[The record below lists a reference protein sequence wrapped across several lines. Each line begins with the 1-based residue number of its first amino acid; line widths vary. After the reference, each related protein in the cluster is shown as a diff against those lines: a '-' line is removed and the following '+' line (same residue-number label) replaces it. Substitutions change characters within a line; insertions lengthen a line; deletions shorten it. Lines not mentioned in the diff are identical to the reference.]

1 MTFDQAVADWRAVLG
16 SGSVCLEEG
25 ELADHNAATFST
37 SARLSAVI
45 LPSTTEEV
53 SAVLRIATQYGIP
66 VYPWS
71 RGRNW
76 GYGSRTPIRDGSVGI
91 DLGRM
96 NKIIEIDNEM
106 GTATVEPGVSFW
118 MLVNALRDHGDRWFV
133 SVPGTSADASVLGNL
148 LERGWGFGPTSDRF
162 AHSAG
167 MEIVLADGT
176 IVQTGLQR
184 WPDSRAATL
193 HRWGSGP
200 FMDGLFTQSNFGIV
214 TRITVFLSPIPNVH
228 STFMFRLD
236 DEERLPDLIDALR
249 WLRVHGIVRTNLT
262 VGNVYRQ
269 VMIRERVP
277 RQSLADP
284 AEIPRDELEA
294 IKHRH
299 GLGNFNGL
307 GALYCASNE
316 QLEAEERIVHR
327 ALGPHVDAI
336 VFLDPRTQ
344 RGHLAMRDSILEA
357 TGYDINALLDHYYEH
372 TRMLGDVQSRGLHG
386 AFWRKPEGEYD
397 FTDLDGHAVGFI
409 WVDPVVPFRGSDVL
423 EAVRLASSTQR
434 EYGFE
439 PNFAFNAVTER
450 SMMMTCAMVYDG
462 DADDLDRAAH
472 ACSRALAEA
481 FTSKGFPLGR
491 LTTRTMDYA
500 ATGDPGALDLHRR
513 LADALNPDRILAPGR
528 YDPTFHAD
536 FQLE

>member
-1 MTFDQAVADWRAVLG
+1 MSDEQAIDDWRHALGPDAVRIAEHDLAPHNTATYSTPARLTAVL
-16 SGSVCLEEG
+16 LP
-25 ELADHNAATFST
+25 DST
-37 SARLSAVI
+37 
-45 LPSTTEEV
+45 EQV
-53 SAVLRIATQYGIP
+53 SAALRIASAHGIA

-76 GYGSRTPIRDGSVGI
+76 GYGSRTPVMDGSVGI

-96 NKIIEIDNEM
+96 NRIVDIDDEM
-106 GTATVEPGVSFW
+106 GTATVEAGVSFW
-118 MLVNALRDHGDRWFV
+118 DLVNALRDRGDRWFV

-167 MEIVLADGT
+167 MEVVLADGT
-176 IVQTGLQR
+176 IVQTGLRR
-184 WPDSRAATL
+184 WDDARAGTL

-214 TRITVFLSPIPNVH
+214 TRVTVFLAPMPNVH
-228 STFMFRLD
+228 STFLYRVD
-236 DEERLPDLIDALR
+236 DEERLPGLIDALR
-249 WLRVHGIVRTNLT
+249 WLRMHGILRTNVT
-262 VGNVYRQ
+262 IGNVYRQ
-269 VMIRERVP
+269 VMIRERFP
-277 RQSLADP
+277 RQSLDDP
-284 AEIPRDELEA
+284 AEIPDEQLEQL
-294 IKHRH
+294 KRKH

-307 GALYCASNE
+307 GALYCASPE
-316 QLEAEERIVHR
+316 QLDAEERIVHR
-327 ALGPHVDAI
+327 SLAPHVDAM

-344 RGHLAMRDSILEA
+344 RGRLTLRDSILKG
-357 TGYDINALLDHYYEH
+357 TGYDIDALMEHYYEH
-372 TRMLGDVQSRGLHG
+372 TRMLGDVHSKGLHG

-397 FTDLDGHAVGFI
+397 FADLDGHGVGFI

-423 EAVRLASSTQR
+423 DAVRLATGIQR
-434 EYGFE
+434 RFGFE

-450 SMMMTCAMVYDG
+450 SMMMTCALVYDG
-462 DADDLDRAAH
+462 DAVDLDAAAH

-481 FTSKGFPLGR
+481 FTEAGFPLGR

-513 LADALNPDRILAPGR
+513 IADALNPDRILAPGR
-528 YDPTFHAD
+528 YDPTP
-536 FQLE
+536 